1 MESKKIGFSI
11 LVLILIFGMVII
23 GCSGRGIDGIW
34 VDKDDDS
41 VQYTFNNG
49 NFELSIGETKIII
62 KGTYTINRNELTTI
76 ATHIKIDDWESEYD
90 DEQPMIGIIK
100 GNSLAMTSEN
110 DGEIQTYTYIR
121 RQDNTSNNR
130 IGKNSNVKG
139 SWTGNIQGYV
149 TTIVLTDSEWT
160 IAVPALQFSENGNY
174 IRTGDNAV
182 LKSSRGVDYG
192 TATLVN
198 KNTISITL
206 NRNTNFSGTYT
217 LNKQ

>member
-1 MESKKIGFSI
+1 MENKKTGFGT
-11 LVLILIFGMVII
+11 LVLILVFGMVVV
-23 GCSGRGIDGIW
+23 GCSGRSIDGIW
-34 VDKDDDS
+34 VDTDDDS
-41 VQYTFNNG
+41 VHYTFNNG
-49 NFELSIGETKIII
+49 NFDFSVPNVNLFV
-62 KGTYTINRNELTTI
+62 KGTYTIDRNELTTI
-76 ATHIKIDDWESEYD
+76 TTHVSFDGNEFEDT
-90 DEQPMIGIIK
+90 QTMVGTVK
-100 GNSLAMTSEN
+100 GNRLVMTSEN

-182 LKSSRGVDYG
+182 LKSSRGVEYG

-206 NRNTNFSGTYT
+206 NRNTDFSGTYT